1 MIASL
6 LFQMLIFDIIAFSFK
21 DLFITY
27 FKEREERERERAHE
41 GQRERE
47 RERERIP
54 SRLPLSVGSNVGLNL
69 TTLRSRPEL
78 KSEV

>member
-27 FKEREERERERAHE
+27 FKERGERERAHE